1 MFGNA
6 YALELWAPKNLFSDT
21 SPPYGPAC
29 TSNDDCSGDYT
40 KCHTRWNDCV
50 ECNVDADCS
59 DNKKCDTLRGI
70 CRTDTLNQACTHD
83 GECLND
89 QLCDSDTAALP
100 APFECGGT
108 GSNCKSSSS
117 DDFTGV
123 NNDWWVHGFC
133 LYSLNYAYPTGCPSH
148 GSSGA
153 DKLTCGLKTDTSNC
167 HEWSFTSSSWEQVK
181 WGTLYSSKTYDCTD
195 CSWAT
200 GGSSEDTNK
209 LTSYTLKTT
218 ASVAQT
224 NRECFDPSGSGTAC
238 QSPPV
243 GNLCDVPGGFFG
255 LVNYIENSG
264 RWSGRIAGTSSGD
277 INGDTDTLSLD
288 QRVEWLR
295 HFCRDEPGCKGFT
308 VPGDFRSSGAS
319 NSVNAEWVIFWD
331 EFECDL
337 GRQEDWVASPGNN
350 IVYYTENSRVRQRG
364 QQNWGYH
371 RTWVAQVTGG
381 TCKVPPPPPPFK
393 PADRATLKTAVDAC
407 LAESAT
413 GDCTTFEATFWQN
426 KDPYGS
432 ISNWDT
438 SLVTSMNN
446 LFDGATSFNKALN
459 WNVSSVTDFTKMFF
473 NAQAFN
479 QNISAWD
486 FGSATI
492 VTGMFSA
499 TRVFENGGA
508 PFSFDF
514 TGVQANSL
522 FSSTMKVPNLA
533 GLKLSGSVEDMFS
546 WSSADFSSTSI
557 GDMDTSAVTSM
568 ARMFNSATNFNEDIN
583 GWTTSNVV
591 DMKDMFR
598 QATSFNK
605 DISSWDVSKV
615 TDMTNMF
622 RSSSFNQDISEWKP
636 EMVYDVTYMFRDTP
650 MTYDLTCW
658 GLRTTGEQTSLG
670 SPDANGIVSGRV
682 LQAPS
687 SKHDASQDYI
697 SCGGK
702 AFDGNFVY
710 VWVVS
715 LCKG

>member
-1 MFGNA
+1 M
-6 YALELWAPKNLFSDT
+6 
-21 SPPYGPAC
+21 
-29 TSNDDCSGDYT
+29 
-40 KCHTRWNDCV
+40 
-50 ECNVDADCS
+50 
-59 DNKKCDTLRGI
+59 
-70 CRTDTLNQACTHD
+70 
-83 GECLND
+83 
-89 QLCDSDTAALP
+89 
-100 APFECGGT
+100 
-108 GSNCKSSSS
+108 
-117 DDFTGV
+117 
-123 NNDWWVHGFC
+123 
-133 LYSLNYAYPTGCPSH
+133 
-148 GSSGA
+148 
-153 DKLTCGLKTDTSNC
+153 
-167 HEWSFTSSSWEQVK
+167 
-181 WGTLYSSKTYDCTD
+181 
-195 CSWAT
+195 
-200 GGSSEDTNK
+200 
-209 LTSYTLKTT
+209 
-218 ASVAQT
+218 
-224 NRECFDPSGSGTAC
+224 
-238 QSPPV
+238 
-243 GNLCDVPGGFFG
+243 
-255 LVNYIENSG
+255 
-264 RWSGRIAGTSSGD
+264 
-277 INGDTDTLSLD
+277 
-288 QRVEWLR
+288 
-295 HFCRDEPGCKGFT
+295 
-308 VPGDFRSSGAS
+308 
-319 NSVNAEWVIFWD
+319 
-331 EFECDL
+331 
-337 GRQEDWVASPGNN
+337 
-350 IVYYTENSRVRQRG
+350 
-364 QQNWGYH
+364 
-371 RTWVAQVTGG
+371 
-381 TCKVPPPPPPFK
+381 PPPPPPFK

-557 GDMDTSAVTSM
+557 GDMDTSVTSM

-682 LQAPS
+682 LQAQVRNTMHHRITLVVEA
-687 SKHDASQDYI
+687 KLARWEF
-697 SCGGK
+697 CLCL
-702 AFDGNFVY
+702 VM
-710 VWVVS
+710 VS